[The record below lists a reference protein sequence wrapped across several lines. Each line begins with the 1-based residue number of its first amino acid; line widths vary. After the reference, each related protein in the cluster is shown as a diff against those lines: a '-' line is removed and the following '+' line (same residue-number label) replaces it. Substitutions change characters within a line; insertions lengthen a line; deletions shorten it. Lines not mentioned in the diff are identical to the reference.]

1 MILHDMENIR
11 PTLLTSDIDGWNVN
25 FEKND
30 VIFDDLK

>member
-11 PTLLTSDIDGWNVN
+11 STLLTSDIDGWNVN